1 MSNNPTTMRPC
12 RMCASCNLGTYQIK
26 ADMLANADKIVVCRD
41 CKFEQSITKWNTRP
55 IEDQLQAQVSKSKET
70 IQKLHGLLCETC
82 THAIPTTMANL
93 LKEGDAVCIECCED
107 RGCNWRRYHG

>member
-26 ADMLANADKIVVCRD
+26 ADMLANDDKIVVCRD

-55 IEDQLQAQVSKSKET
+55 IEDQLRFERDDARDDVRRYVLAFGPLSETQLRSGKPPIPPRTRYMASSRVIVSK
-70 IQKLHGLLCETC
+70 
-82 THAIPTTMANL
+82 P
-93 LKEGDAVCIECCED
+93 EGGHDAK
-107 RGCNWRRYHG
+107 